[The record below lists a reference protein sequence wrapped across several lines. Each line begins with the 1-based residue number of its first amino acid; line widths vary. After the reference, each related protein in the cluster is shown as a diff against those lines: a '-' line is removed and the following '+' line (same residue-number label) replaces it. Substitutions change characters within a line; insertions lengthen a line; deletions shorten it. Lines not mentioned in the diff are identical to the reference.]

1 MKLKLAMLMLTLAQ
15 LHAAQ
20 LSDCVELNKKV
31 DTHQLEIDELS
42 RQVNYYRNT
51 LNTAKAIRT
60 TTFEGM
66 QYNIN
71 QVTGSKKDGN
81 ILLRFTYK
89 NLTDATRRT
98 LQCERAV
105 IIDPQGNQNQTNQIY
120 LSPNGGK
127 ILVDDLLSKIPYQGA
142 MIFKKN
148 TSYFPV
154 IRALIVY
161 VYPIDNITNPK
172 PVVFEN
178 IPVIWE

>member
-1 MKLKLAMLMLTLAQ
+1 MKLKLTMLMFTLAQ

-20 LSDCVELNKKV
+20 LSDCIELNKKI
-31 DTHQLEIDELS
+31 DIHQLEIDELS
-42 RQVNYYRNT
+42 RQVIYYRNT
-51 LNTAKAIRT
+51 LNTAKAIRSA
-60 TTFEGM
+60 TFEDI

-89 NLTDATRRT
+89 NLQGDTRKI
-98 LQCERAV
+98 LQCEKAV
-105 IIDPQGNQNQTNQIY
+105 IIDPQGNQNQTHQVY

-127 ILVDDLLSKIPYQGA
+127 IIANDVLTKIPYQGA
-142 MIFKKN
+142 MVFKKN

-161 VYPIDNITNPK
+161 VYTIDNITNPK

-178 IPVIWE
+178 IPIIWE